1 MNFMKKMGRNKRKDM
16 YKKFEEEEKE
26 TRNKFNAKEQYRII
40 RSRSSSTMSVY
51 INQTIHKTMPNNN
64 KNVILRMSEMI
75 SDYPEKYY
83 KHYLKTDIIKFAKN
97 SIILLIHPIIIFLYI
112 DSATPCSKNIPLN
125 ECIERLDVNFYY
137 AIALECFF
145 CGILI
150 SIYLLLIIFR
160 FIIFWHFFVILFE
173 LILFISIYHE
183 NNVYHNGIFSFKLLL
198 EFTGI
203 SFALFLF
210 LVLFIIK
217 LKKKQFFLATFFFF
231 A

>member
-1 MNFMKKMGRNKRKDM
+1 MKFKIGRNKKKDM
-16 YKKFEEEEKE
+16 YKKFQDEEKE
-26 TRNKFNAKEQYRII
+26 TSNKFNAKDQYRII

-83 KHYLKTDIIKFAKN
+83 KHCLKTDIIKFAKN

-112 DSATPCSKNIPLN
+112 DSATPCSKNLPLN
-125 ECIERLDVNFYY
+125 ECIERLDANYYY

-145 CGILI
+145 CGMLM
-150 SIYLLLIIFR
+150 SIYLMLIIFGV
-160 FIIFWHFFVILFE
+160 IIFWHFFVILFE
-173 LILFISIYHE
+173 LVLFISIYHE
-183 NNVYHNGIFSFKLLL
+183 NNVYYNGIFSFKLLL
-198 EFTGI
+198 EFMGI
-203 SFALFLF
+203 SFTFFLL

-217 LKKKQFFLATFFFF
+217 LKNKQFFLATFFFF

>member
-1 MNFMKKMGRNKRKDM
+1 MKFKIGRNKKKDM
-16 YKKFEEEEKE
+16 YKKFQEEEKE
-26 TRNKFNAKEQYRII
+26 TSNKFNAKDQYRII

-83 KHYLKTDIIKFAKN
+83 KHCLKTDIIKLAKN

-112 DSATPCSKNIPLN
+112 DSATPCSKNLPLN
-125 ECIERLDVNFYY
+125 ECIERLDANYYY

-145 CGILI
+145 CGMLM
-150 SIYLLLIIFR
+150 SVYLMLIIFGV
-160 FIIFWHFFVILFE
+160 IIFWHFFVILFE
-173 LILFISIYHE
+173 LVLFISIYHE
-183 NNVYHNGIFSFKLLL
+183 NNVYYNGIFSFKLLL
-198 EFTGI
+198 EFMGI
-203 SFALFLF
+203 SFTFFLL

-217 LKKKQFFLATFFFF
+217 LKNKQFFLATFFFF

>member
-1 MNFMKKMGRNKRKDM
+1 MKFKIGRNKRKDM

-26 TRNKFNAKEQYRII
+26 TSNKFNAKDQYRII

-83 KHYLKTDIIKFAKN
+83 KHYLKTDIIKLAKN

-112 DSATPCSKNIPLN
+112 DSATPCPKNIPLN

-150 SIYLLLIIFR
+150 SVYLLLIIFR

-173 LILFISIYHE
+173 LVLFISIYHE
-183 NNVYHNGIFSFKLLL
+183 NNVYYNGIFSFKLLL

>member
-1 MNFMKKMGRNKRKDM
+1 MKFKIGRNKKKDM
-16 YKKFEEEEKE
+16 YKKFQEEEKE
-26 TRNKFNAKEQYRII
+26 TSNKFNAKDQYRII

-83 KHYLKTDIIKFAKN
+83 KHCLKTDIIKLAKN

-112 DSATPCSKNIPLN
+112 DSATPCSKNLPLN
-125 ECIERLDVNFYY
+125 ECIERLDANYYY
-137 AIALECFF
+137 AITLECFF
-145 CGILI
+145 CGVLM
-150 SIYLLLIIFR
+150 SIYLMLIIFGV
-160 FIIFWHFFVILFE
+160 IIFWHFFVILFE
-173 LILFISIYHE
+173 LVLFISIYHE
-183 NNVYHNGIFSFKLLL
+183 NNVYYNGIFSFKLLL
-198 EFTGI
+198 EFMGI
-203 SFALFLF
+203 SFTFFLL

-217 LKKKQFFLATFFFF
+217 LKNKQFFLATFFFF

>member
-1 MNFMKKMGRNKRKDM
+1 MKFKIGRNKKKDM
-16 YKKFEEEEKE
+16 YKKFQEEEKE
-26 TRNKFNAKEQYRII
+26 TSNKFNAKDQYRII

-83 KHYLKTDIIKFAKN
+83 KHYLKTDIIKLAKN

-112 DSATPCSKNIPLN
+112 DSATPCSKNLPLN
-125 ECIERLDVNFYY
+125 ECIERLDANYYY

-145 CGILI
+145 CGMLM
-150 SIYLLLIIFR
+150 SVYLMLIIFGV
-160 FIIFWHFFVILFE
+160 IIFWHFFVILFE
-173 LILFISIYHE
+173 LVLFISIYHE
-183 NNVYHNGIFSFKLLL
+183 NNVYYNGIFSFKLLL
-198 EFTGI
+198 EFMGI
-203 SFALFLF
+203 SFTFFLL

-217 LKKKQFFLATFFFF
+217 LKNKQFFLATFFFF

>member
-1 MNFMKKMGRNKRKDM
+1 MKFKIGRNKKKDM
-16 YKKFEEEEKE
+16 YKKFQEEEKE
-26 TRNKFNAKEQYRII
+26 TSNKFNAKDQYRII

-83 KHYLKTDIIKFAKN
+83 KHCLKTDIIKLAKN

-112 DSATPCSKNIPLN
+112 DSATPCSKNLPLN
-125 ECIERLDVNFYY
+125 ECIERLDANYYY

-145 CGILI
+145 CGMLM
-150 SIYLLLIIFR
+150 SIYLMLIIFGV
-160 FIIFWHFFVILFE
+160 IIFWHFFVILFE
-173 LILFISIYHE
+173 LVLFISIYHE
-183 NNVYHNGIFSFKLLL
+183 NNVYYNGIFSFKLLL
-198 EFTGI
+198 EFMGI
-203 SFALFLF
+203 SFTFFLL

-217 LKKKQFFLATFFFF
+217 LKNKQFFLATFFFF

>member
-1 MNFMKKMGRNKRKDM
+1 MKFKIGRNKKKDM
-16 YKKFEEEEKE
+16 YKKFQEEEKE
-26 TRNKFNAKEQYRII
+26 TSNKFNAKDQYRII

-83 KHYLKTDIIKFAKN
+83 KHCLKTDIIKLAKN

-112 DSATPCSKNIPLN
+112 DSATPCSKNLPLN
-125 ECIERLDVNFYY
+125 ECIERLDSNYYY

-145 CGILI
+145 CGMLM
-150 SIYLLLIIFR
+150 SVYLMLIIFGV
-160 FIIFWHFFVILFE
+160 IIFWHFFVILFE
-173 LILFISIYHE
+173 LVLFISIYHE
-183 NNVYHNGIFSFKLLL
+183 NNVYYNGIFSFKLLL
-198 EFTGI
+198 EFMGI
-203 SFALFLF
+203 SFTFFLL

-217 LKKKQFFLATFFFF
+217 LKNKQFFLATFFFF

>member
-1 MNFMKKMGRNKRKDM
+1 MKFKIGRNKKKDM
-16 YKKFEEEEKE
+16 YKKFQEEEKE
-26 TRNKFNAKEQYRII
+26 TSNKFNAKDQYRII

-112 DSATPCSKNIPLN
+112 DSATPCSKNLPLN
-125 ECIERLDVNFYY
+125 ECIERLDANYYY

-145 CGILI
+145 CGMLM
-150 SIYLLLIIFR
+150 SVYLMLIIFGV
-160 FIIFWHFFVILFE
+160 IIFWHFFVILFE
-173 LILFISIYHE
+173 LVLFISIYHE
-183 NNVYHNGIFSFKLLL
+183 NNVYYNGIFSFKLLL
-198 EFTGI
+198 EFMGI
-203 SFALFLF
+203 SFTFFLL

-217 LKKKQFFLATFFFF
+217 LKNKQFFLATFFFF

>member
-1 MNFMKKMGRNKRKDM
+1 MKFKIGRNKKKDM
-16 YKKFEEEEKE
+16 YKKFQEEEKE
-26 TRNKFNAKEQYRII
+26 TSNKFNAKDQYRII

-83 KHYLKTDIIKFAKN
+83 KHYLKTDIIKLAKN

-112 DSATPCSKNIPLN
+112 DSATPCSKNLPLN
-125 ECIERLDVNFYY
+125 ECIERLDANYYY

-145 CGILI
+145 CGMLM
-150 SIYLLLIIFR
+150 SVYLMLIIFGV
-160 FIIFWHFFVILFE
+160 IIFWHFFVILFE
-173 LILFISIYHE
+173 LVLFISIYHE
-183 NNVYHNGIFSFKLLL
+183 NNVYFNGIFSFKLLL
-198 EFTGI
+198 EFMGI
-203 SFALFLF
+203 SFTFFLL

-217 LKKKQFFLATFFFF
+217 LKNKQFFLATFFFF

>member
-1 MNFMKKMGRNKRKDM
+1 MKFKIGRNKKKDM
-16 YKKFEEEEKE
+16 YKKFQDEEKE
-26 TRNKFNAKEQYRII
+26 TSNKFNAKDQYRII

-83 KHYLKTDIIKFAKN
+83 KHCLKTDIIKLAKN

-112 DSATPCSKNIPLN
+112 DSATPCSKNLPLN
-125 ECIERLDVNFYY
+125 ECIERLDANYYY

-145 CGILI
+145 CGMLM
-150 SIYLLLIIFR
+150 SVYLMLIIFGV
-160 FIIFWHFFVILFE
+160 IIFWHFFVILFE
-173 LILFISIYHE
+173 LVLFISIYHE
-183 NNVYHNGIFSFKLLL
+183 NNVYYNGIFSFKLLL
-198 EFTGI
+198 EFMGI
-203 SFALFLF
+203 SFTFFLL

-217 LKKKQFFLATFFFF
+217 LKNKQFFMATFFFF

>member
-1 MNFMKKMGRNKRKDM
+1 MKFKIGRNKKKDM
-16 YKKFEEEEKE
+16 YKKFQEEEKE
-26 TRNKFNAKEQYRII
+26 TSNKFNAKDQYRII

-64 KNVILRMSEMI
+64 KNVILRMSGMI

-83 KHYLKTDIIKFAKN
+83 KHCLKTDIIKLAKN

-112 DSATPCSKNIPLN
+112 DSATPCSKNLPLN
-125 ECIERLDVNFYY
+125 ECIERLDANYYY

-145 CGILI
+145 CGMLM
-150 SIYLLLIIFR
+150 SVYLMLIIFGV
-160 FIIFWHFFVILFE
+160 IIFWHFFVILFE
-173 LILFISIYHE
+173 LVLFISIYHE
-183 NNVYHNGIFSFKLLL
+183 NNVYYNVIFSFKLLL
-198 EFTGI
+198 EFMGI
-203 SFALFLF
+203 SFTFFLL

-217 LKKKQFFLATFFFF
+217 LKNKQFFLATFFFF

>member
-1 MNFMKKMGRNKRKDM
+1 MKFKIGRNKKKDM
-16 YKKFEEEEKE
+16 YKKFQEEEKE
-26 TRNKFNAKEQYRII
+26 TSNKFNSKDQYRII

-83 KHYLKTDIIKFAKN
+83 KHCLKTDIIKLAKN

-112 DSATPCSKNIPLN
+112 DSATPCSKNLPLN
-125 ECIERLDVNFYY
+125 ECIERLDANYYY

-145 CGILI
+145 CGMLM
-150 SIYLLLIIFR
+150 SVYLMLIIFGV
-160 FIIFWHFFVILFE
+160 IIFWHFFVILFE
-173 LILFISIYHE
+173 LVLFISIYHE
-183 NNVYHNGIFSFKLLL
+183 NNVYYNGIFSFKLLL
-198 EFTGI
+198 EFMGI
-203 SFALFLF
+203 SFTFFLL

-217 LKKKQFFLATFFFF
+217 LKNKQFFLATFFFF

>member
-1 MNFMKKMGRNKRKDM
+1 MKKMGRNKRKDM

-83 KHYLKTDIIKFAKN
+83 KHYLKTDVIKFAKN
-97 SIILLIHPIIIFLYI
+97 SIILLIHPIIIFLFI
-112 DSATPCSKNIPLN
+112 NSATPCPKNIPLN

-150 SIYLLLIIFR
+150 SVYLLLIIFR
-160 FIIFWHFFVILFE
+160 IIIFWHFFVILFE

-183 NNVYHNGIFSFKLLL
+183 NNVYYNGLFSFKLLL

-203 SFALFLF
+203 FFALFLF

>member
-1 MNFMKKMGRNKRKDM
+1 MKFKIGRNKKKDM
-16 YKKFEEEEKE
+16 YKKFQEEEKE
-26 TRNKFNAKEQYRII
+26 TSNKFNAKDQYRII

-83 KHYLKTDIIKFAKN
+83 KHCLKTDIIKLAKN

-112 DSATPCSKNIPLN
+112 DSATPCSKNLPLN
-125 ECIERLDVNFYY
+125 ECIERLDANYYY

-145 CGILI
+145 CGMLM
-150 SIYLLLIIFR
+150 SIYLMLIIFGV
-160 FIIFWHFFVILFE
+160 IIFWHFFVILFE
-173 LILFISIYHE
+173 LVLFISIYHE
-183 NNVYHNGIFSFKLLL
+183 NNVYYNGIFSFKLLL
-198 EFTGI
+198 EFMGI
-203 SFALFLF
+203 SFTFFLL

-217 LKKKQFFLATFFFF
+217 LKNKQFFMATFFFF